1 MNAVHDKVQTFSQT
15 TLRLIMKYIPVNDV
29 LQKRPAQHPER
40 KKCRHSQDRQF
51 TLEKR
56 SVEHV
61 ADHGQVEPQRRS
73 WMHMGKEL
81 HKIALEHANAFILCG
96 NVGPVHKARLFN
108 SALRAMRRRP
118 AQSFTQKT

>member
-51 TLEKR
+51 ALEKR

-61 ADHGQVEPQRRS
+61 DDHGQVEHQRGS
-73 WMHMGKEL
+73 WMHMGKKL
-81 HKIALEHANAFILCG
+81 HKIALEHPNAFVSVRD
-96 NVGPVHKARLFN
+96 VGPRHN
-108 SALRAMRRRP
+108 SE
-118 AQSFTQKT
+118 KII